1 MRYSNDS
8 FTGAKKKGILYFS
21 YNMVI
26 RTHFLLGEAIL
37 SRMLI
42 VDAQGVADIKTV
54 IFFSGSSLCTTSG
67 SANCFSP
74 LSVT

>member
-1 MRYSNDS
+1 
-8 FTGAKKKGILYFS
+8 
-21 YNMVI
+21 MVI

-37 SRMLI
+37 SRMLV

-54 IFFSGSSLCTTSG
+54 ISFSGSRLCTTSG
-67 SANCFSP
+67 SANYFSP